1 MDNPV
6 HILVVDD
13 NHENLRVVS
22 NFLKEKNYKIAL
34 AVNGDSAM
42 EVLKDNPIDLIL
54 LDVMMPGKSGFEVC
68 REIKEDKYLAGIPII
83 FLTARNAR
91 EDIVEGF
98 EAGGVDYLIK
108 PFIRDELLMRVK
120 THIELSRSKKKLL
133 ETIKTRDKLYSI
145 IAHDIR
151 APFSS
156 ISMLI
161 SMLTDDGPEV
171 SRDLVAEVVSLLEK
185 TVHDTGILL
194 DNLLEWT
201 RLQTDNITLKPQ
213 YLAVSP
219 IVEDCINLLNG
230 NAGAKNIS
238 LESEVAKELS
248 AFFDEITMHTV
259 FRNLIS
265 NAIKFTPD
273 HGSITLSAKPEGNYI
288 SVTVKDTGQGMTE
301 EVRKKIFEYGEV
313 HTTYGTKQE
322 KGSGLGL
329 RLVKD
334 LVAQNKG
341 LLVVESEPNVGTQI
355 TVKIPVAQS

>member
-1 MDNPV
+1 MDNSV
-6 HILVVDD
+6 YILVVDD

-22 NFLKEKNYKIAL
+22 GFLKEKNYKIAL
-34 AVNGDSAM
+34 AVDGNSAL

-54 LDVMMPGKSGFEVC
+54 LDVMMPGKDGFEIC
-68 REIKEDKYLAGIPII
+68 REIKEDKYLVEIPVI
-83 FLTARNAR
+83 FLTAKNAP
-91 EDIVEGF
+91 EDIVKGF
-98 EAGGVDYLIK
+98 EAGGVDYLTK

-120 THIELSRSKKKLL
+120 THVELSRSKKKLL

-161 SMLTDDGPEV
+161 SMLTDDGTDINC
-171 SRDLVAEVVSLLEK
+171 DLLAEVMPLLEK
-185 TVHDTGILL
+185 TVHGTRILI

-213 YLAVSP
+213 CLAVSP
-219 IVEDCINLLNG
+219 IIEDCINLLKG
-230 NAGAKNIS
+230 NADAKNIS
-238 LESEVAKELS
+238 LKSEVKKELN
-248 AFFDEITMHTV
+248 AFFDEVSMHTV

-265 NAIKFTPD
+265 NAIKFTPER
-273 HGSITLSAKPEGNYI
+273 GLIILSAKPEGNYI
-288 SVTVKDTGQGMTE
+288 SVTVKDTGQGMTK
-301 EVRKKIFEYGEV
+301 EVRKKIFENDEV
-313 HTTYGTKQE
+313 YSTYGTKQE

-329 RLVKD
+329 KLVKD

-341 LLVVESEPNVGTQI
+341 LLVVESEPDVGTQI
-355 TVKIPVAQS
+355 TIKIPVV